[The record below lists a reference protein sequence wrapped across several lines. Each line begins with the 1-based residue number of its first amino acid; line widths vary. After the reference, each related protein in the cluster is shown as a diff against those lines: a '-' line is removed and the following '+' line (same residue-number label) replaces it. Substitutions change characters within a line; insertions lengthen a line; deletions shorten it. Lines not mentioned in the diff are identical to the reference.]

1 MCRTKLYRFV
11 QEHNMYNPIHENCIR
26 VWNMNFKT
34 LKENYNTWGTE
45 KNIKSGILP
54 LHTVLSTVLVK
65 SKVRYIL
72 TIFPTFFFTWNY
84 NPIWPILLL
93 KVGNRHDKVIQL
105 SAPFNY
111 PEWIPIRKA
120 VYLVCHLFITCNDTM
135 PPSKSQRLSNRGP
148 PQYCTSVFVE
158 SFPV

>member
-34 LKENYNTWGTE
+34 LKENYNTWGTQ
-45 KNIKSGILP
+45 KNIKNFTSSYSSGEIKDESS
-54 LHTVLSTVLVK
+54 LHFDDFSDLLFHV
-65 SKVRYIL
+65 
-72 TIFPTFFFTWNY
+72 NY

-93 KVGNRHDKVIQL
+93 KVANRHDKVIQL